1 MAVTIDP
8 SDKLASKRVFIL
20 LKNAANGLNEQLF
33 IKYYMSILLSGYF
46 DLFKDK
52 FRELI
57 QLKFGVREKYDF
69 DYVVW
74 LYTNFKSLTKSSQRV
89 EKGIVEEGLPNRD
102 FNYYYH
108 KGFIAFGK
116 VGIEVINKENEFVQV
131 GFNAAK
137 DIFQNKNK

>member
-1 MAVTIDP
+1 MSIDP
-8 SDKLASKRVFIL
+8 TDKLAAKRIFIF
-20 LKNAANGLNEQLF
+20 LKNVAQECNEQLF
-33 IKYYMSILLSGYF
+33 IRCYMSILLSGHF

-52 FRELI
+52 FKELI
-57 QLKFGVREKYDF
+57 QLKFGVLEKYDF

-89 EKGIVEEGLPNRD
+89 EKDIVEEGLPNRD

-116 VGIEVINKENEFVQV
+116 VSIEEIYKENKFVQM
-131 GFNAAK
+131 GYNAAK
-137 DIFQNKNK
+137 DIFLNRNK